1 MPRRPQGRLLST
13 CLSRRFSVLPLL
25 RRTRRHCVTNA
36 AASGAPG
43 RGPALQPKASGLHE
57 RCGNVVSTIAPSLRL
72 AAITRPRCCCSRS
85 RLPELERAWHP
96 YRPVLRAPPWLIGS
110 ATNRR
115 RSPLSGCGSSWAHGK
130 RHRRKPRGGLRSWS
144 IFTIA
149 GNAWP
154 EIGEAK
160 STAFSTKVTRH
171 GDTFRLNGEK
181 CYTTGSFYADCIDVG
196 SSDEYG
202 EGVGATVARHAP
214 GVSVVDDWDGFGQIL
229 TVSGTATFCD
239 VPVEPRHLV
248 RDERDRN
255 IFQLSLSS
263 CIWRR
268 LSESAVQPSAM
279 WRGWWQ
285 SGGALTPMPT
295 AHGPRRIRRA
305 ADRGPG
311 ARRCLRCRSNRAAS
325 SRGGSACI

>member
-57 RCGNVVSTIAPSLRL
+57 RCGNVVSTITPSLRL

-248 RDERDRN
+248 RDEARPKY
-255 IFQLSLSS
+255 FPAFSQLVHLATLVG
-263 CIWRR
+263 IGRAAIGDVARLVAERR
-268 LSESAVQPSAM
+268 RTYTHAN
-279 WRGWWQ
+279 
-285 SGGALTPMPT
+285 
-295 AHGPRRIRRA
+295 GPRPAQDPQGRRSWAGCA
-305 ADRGPG
+305 ALLTVPE
-311 ARRCLRCRSNRAAS
+311 
-325 SRGGSACI
+325 